1 MVSHCELVCVAE
13 SEDYSLRE
21 VVKEFDHTPQIESVP
36 ASQAQGFTDATV
48 QDMTPVNVAP
58 DTLPDAAG
66 HDIERDCF

>member
-1 MVSHCELVCVAE
+1 
-13 SEDYSLRE
+13 

-36 ASQAQGFTDATV
+36 ASQAQGFTDDTV
-48 QDMTPVNVAP
+48 QDITPVDVAP